1 MFNRRILFFPVDE
14 RFCTRDYFLLMAQ
27 AAGIKVI
34 TPPKRFLGA
43 KKTPPDLRRLLLW
56 LEANAKSGDD
66 LVLSID
72 MLVHGGLIP
81 SRTSLDSI
89 ETLEERL
96 SILKILKDRGC
107 KIYATAS
114 ITRTPF
120 YNSSEE
126 EPDYWQA
133 YGQEIH
139 AISRLIAKSFQS
151 ESISNQ
157 LIEKARHIPPVFLS
171 DYLQRRARNRKL
183 VSRTIDLVRQGV
195 IEFLNLVLDDNSRES
210 LSMEE
215 GRLHQ
220 IMVTQLG
227 IEEKVAIHAGA
238 DEAAL
243 SLLSRILAGSC
254 DMIPE
259 FEVHYAAEEHRMAV
273 PPYEGSPLWMGIRSH
288 VEAAGGRV
296 VEGSGQIALLVNNGA
311 QGLDSANQNK
321 TETDPKPYARLLGRV
336 NNPLP
341 KIKSVADVKYTNGGD
356 NHLVQELLRKQ
367 IFDWRV
373 MSYAGWNTAGNTLG
387 TCCAYAII
395 QYLGEKGFILLDEP
409 SMKRVAVLFFL
420 EHWAFQSNIRNDLI
434 IQGQRKGVQ
443 PWTVIPIELWAE
455 GYVQSAMEAYKPIIQ
470 QGLGIDFALESV
482 FFPWHRSFEIGIS
495 VEV

>member
-1 MFNRRILFFPVDE
+1 MYDRRILFFPVDE

-27 AAGIKVI
+27 AAGIPVI

-56 LEANAKSGDD
+56 LDSNAKQGDD

-72 MLVHGGLIP
+72 MLIHGGLIP

-96 SILKILKDRGC
+96 SILKTLKDRGC
-107 KIYATAS
+107 RIYATAS

-151 ESISNQ
+151 ERISDQ
-157 LIEKARHIPPVFLS
+157 LIEKARHIPPAFLS

-183 VSRTIDLVRQGV
+183 VSQTIDLVRRGV

-220 IMVTQLG
+220 IAVTQHG
-227 IEEKVAIHAGA
+227 IDEKVAIHAGA

-254 DMIPE
+254 AVIPE
-259 FEVHYAAEEHRMAV
+259 FEVRYAAEEHRMVV
-273 PPYEGSPLWMGIRSH
+273 PPYEGTPLWMGIRSH

-311 QGLDSANQNK
+311 QGLDSAHQSN
-321 TETDPKPYARLLGRV
+321 TETDPKPYERLLNWV
-336 NNPLP
+336 SDPQP
-341 KIKSVADVKYTNGGD
+341 KIKSIADVKYTNGGD
-356 NHLVQELLRKQ
+356 NYLVGEMLRKKD
-367 IFDWRV
+367 FDWRV

-395 QYLGEKGFILLDEP
+395 QYLGEKGFLHLNEP
-409 SMKRVAVLFFL
+409 SMKQIAVLFFL
-420 EHWAFQSNIRNDLI
+420 EHWSFQSNVRNDLI
-434 IQGQRKGVQ
+434 IQGQQKGVE
-443 PWTVIPIELWAE
+443 PWSVIPIELWAQKF
-455 GYVQSAMEAYKPIIQ
+455 VQSAMEAYKPIIQ
-470 QGLGIDFALESV
+470 QGLGIDFTIEKV
-482 FFPWHRSFEIGIS
+482 FFPWHRSFEIGLS
-495 VEV
+495 VAV